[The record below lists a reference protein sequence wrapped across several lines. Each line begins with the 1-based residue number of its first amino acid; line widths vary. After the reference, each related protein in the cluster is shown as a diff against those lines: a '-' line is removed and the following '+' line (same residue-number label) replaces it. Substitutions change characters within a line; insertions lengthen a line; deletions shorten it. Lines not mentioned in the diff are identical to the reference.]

1 MPVTASFLS
10 ATYSKSLNNWGVL
23 TQRQGHLA
31 DAGEWF
37 RRSLDLNP
45 QNVCAHINLDFNEH
59 YQRGEKLRLNPAAV
73 QKEYADIFG
82 RQSDWREVLS
92 DFGPVDEP
100 TYLFRCMR
108 ILGGCDI
115 VIGVTSASP
124 IRVLA
129 VDDHPLIRAGVVAFL
144 ATEPDLQVVAEAA
157 NGEEALEQYR
167 ELRPDI
173 VLMDLSMPVMDG
185 LSATRAILDEFPDAS
200 VIVLTTYDGDED
212 IHRALE
218 AGARGYLLKDM
229 VAADVL
235 NVIRTVHGG
244 RRGIPHA
251 VAAKVRYVGA
261 LSRKLDND
269 PAAQKNSQG

>member
-1 MPVTASFLS
+1 M
-10 ATYSKSLNNWGVL
+10 G
-23 TQRQGHLA
+23 
-31 DAGEWF
+31 
-37 RRSLDLNP
+37 
-45 QNVCAHINLDFNEH
+45 
-59 YQRGEKLRLNPAAV
+59 
-73 QKEYADIFG
+73 
-82 RQSDWREVLS
+82 
-92 DFGPVDEP
+92 
-100 TYLFRCMR
+100 
-108 ILGGCDI
+108 ILGGCDV

-212 IHRALE
+212 IHRALD

-251 VAAKVRYVGA
+251 VAAKLAEHTPRIPLTPREAEV
-261 LSRKLDND
+261 LSLVAKGLSNAEVAARIGRTEGTVKVHLKNILQKLDASD
-269 PAAQKNSQG
+269 RTEAVTTALRRGFIRLE

>member
-1 MPVTASFLS
+1 
-10 ATYSKSLNNWGVL
+10 
-23 TQRQGHLA
+23 
-31 DAGEWF
+31 
-37 RRSLDLNP
+37 
-45 QNVCAHINLDFNEH
+45 
-59 YQRGEKLRLNPAAV
+59 
-73 QKEYADIFG
+73 
-82 RQSDWREVLS
+82 
-92 DFGPVDEP
+92 
-100 TYLFRCMR
+100 MR

-200 VIVLTTYDGDED
+200 LIVLTTYDGDED
-212 IHRALE
+212 IHRALD

-251 VAAKVRYVGA
+251 VAAKLAEHTPRIPLTPREAEV
-261 LSRKLDND
+261 LSLVAKGLSNAEVAARIGRTEGTVKVHLKNILQKLDASD
-269 PAAQKNSQG
+269 RTEAVTTALRRGFIRLE